1 MTDAAQTGAPLN
13 GAQPGNRYLNRTLL
27 ILIVVST
34 LSFGLFN
41 LVQGFDFAAYPL
53 ITHVHAVSMTVW
65 LILLATQSILGSRGS
80 LWLHRRLGWAGVGL
94 AAFAVITGIATSFQ
108 TIALGRIPLVFD
120 AGYFLILGIANMTMF
135 ALFVGGAVATR
146 RNTSWHRRFMLGSI
160 LVIFEPVLG
169 RLLPFFVVPAIG
181 GPENL
186 LPFLE
191 QHRDGFE
198 LFRIGVHL
206 AIILAVMLGDRAV
219 TRRFH
224 PVYGLMLIGVVAL
237 YALANFVGGTA
248 LVEAY
253 AAGLNGSGG

>member
-1 MTDAAQTGAPLN
+1 MTDAAPSGAPFN

-27 ILIVVST
+27 ILIFVST
-34 LSFGLFN
+34 ISFSLFS

-53 ITHVHAVSMTVW
+53 VTHVHAVSMSAW

-94 AAFAVITGIATSFQ
+94 AAFAAITGILTSFQ
-108 TIALGRIPLVFD
+108 TIALGRVPLVFE
-120 AGYFLILGIANMTMF
+120 AGYFLILGIANMSMF
-135 ALFVGGAVATR
+135 ALFVGGAVVTR
-146 RNTSWHRRFMLGSI
+146 RITSWHRRFMLGSI

-181 GPENL
+181 GPDNL

-198 LFRIGVHL
+198 LFRVGVHL
-206 AIILAVMLGDRAV
+206 AIIMAVMLGDRAV

-224 PVYGLMLIGVVAL
+224 PVYGLILVGVVAI
-237 YALANFVGGTA
+237 YAVANFVGGTA
-248 LVEAY
+248 LVESY
-253 AAGLNGSGG
+253 AAGLLDVGG